1 MKWFS
6 CWSLSA
12 VIENSPLIELLYNEL
27 KTRNTNLNDN
37 TFTSFTYLTYPAFT
51 VKYSK
56 EM

>member
-1 MKWFS
+1 MKWFT

-12 VIENSPLIELLYNEL
+12 GIEKLPLIELLYNEL

-37 TFTSFTYLTYPAFT
+37 TFTSFTYLIYPAFT